1 MEHPI
6 MFLAVIADLIGGP
19 VSHFAH
25 TYPHIIYSWMVM
37 LILIGLARLATSRIS
52 MVPKGLQ
59 NFFEVVIELIYNFQM
74 SVMGQRSKVFF
85 PMMGTLMLYVFCCNF
100 QGLIPGSFAPTSNL
114 NTTVSLA
121 VIIFTMTH
129 VVGVK
134 YHGASYIKHFMGPL
148 PALAP
153 LMFVIE
159 IVSHLSRLISLS
171 LRLFGNVMG
180 EDLVILILFMLAGAY
195 FVPLPMMFLGLFT
208 GFLQS
213 FIITLLAMIY
223 ISEAMGEEEGHGH

>member
-6 MFLAVIADLIGGP
+6 MFLAVIADLFGEP

-25 TYPHIIYSWMVM
+25 EYPHIIYSWMVM
-37 LILIGLARLATSRIS
+37 AILIVLARLATSKIT

-59 NFFEVVIELIYNFQM
+59 NLFEVIVELIYNFQM
-74 SVMGQRSKVFF
+74 SVMGNKSKAFF
-85 PMMGTLMLYVFCCNF
+85 PLMATLIIYVCLCNF

-114 NTTVSLA
+114 NTTLGLA
-121 VIIFTMTH
+121 IIIFTMTH

-134 YHGASYIKHFMGPL
+134 HHGASYIKHFMGPMPL
-148 PALAP
+148 LAP

-159 IVSHLSRLISLS
+159 IVSHISRLLSLS

-180 EDLVILILFMLAGAY
+180 EELVVAILFMLAGAY

-208 GFLQS
+208 GFLQG
-213 FIITLLAMIY
+213 FIIMLLAMIY
-223 ISEAMGEEEGHGH
+223 ISEAIGEEEGGH

>member
-6 MFLAVIADLIGGP
+6 MFLAVLADLIGGKAAE
-19 VSHFAH
+19 FAH
-25 TYPHIIYSWMVM
+25 HYPHVLYSWLVM
-37 LILIGLARLATSRIS
+37 LVLILLARLATARIA

-59 NFFEVVIELIYNFQM
+59 NLFEFVVETIENFQF
-74 SVMGQRSKVFF
+74 SIMGEKGRPFL
-85 PMMGTLMLYVFCCNF
+85 PLIATLIIYVFCCNI

-114 NTTVSLA
+114 NTTASLA
-121 VIIFTMTH
+121 IIIFIMTH
-129 VVGVK
+129 VEGVRN
-134 YHGASYIKHFMGPL
+134 HGFSYIKHFLGPM

-159 IVSHLSRLISLS
+159 VVSHLSRLISLS

-180 EDLVILILFMLAGAY
+180 EDLVILILFVLAGAY
-195 FVPLPMMFLGLFT
+195 FAPLPMMFLGLFT
-208 GFLQS
+208 GFLQA

-223 ISEAMGEEEGHGH
+223 ISDAQADSH

>member
-1 MEHPI
+1 

-19 VSHFAH
+19 ISHFAH
-25 TYPHIIYSWMVM
+25 TYPHILYSWMVM
-37 LILIGLARLATSRIS
+37 LVLVVLARLATSRIT

-59 NFFEVVIELIYNFQM
+59 NLFEVVVELVYNFQM
-74 SVMGQRSKVFF
+74 SVMGRRSRAFFPLMATLMIYVFF
-85 PMMGTLMLYVFCCNF
+85 CNF

-114 NTTVSLA
+114 NVTLSLA
-121 VIIFTMTH
+121 VIIFTLTH
-129 VVGVK
+129 AVGLK
-134 YHGASYIKHFMGPL
+134 SHGAAYIKHFMGPL
-148 PALAP
+148 PILAP

-208 GFLQS
+208 GFLQA

-223 ISEAMGEEEGHGH
+223 ISEAMGEEEEHGH

>member
-25 TYPHIIYSWMVM
+25 QYPHILYSWMVM
-37 LILIGLARLATSRIS
+37 AILIVLGRLATSKIT

-59 NFFEVVIELIYNFQM
+59 NLFEVVVEMIYNFQL
-74 SVMGQRSKVFF
+74 SVMGQKSKSFF
-85 PMMGTLMLYVFCCNF
+85 PLMATLILYVFFCNI

-114 NTTVSLA
+114 NTTLGLA
-121 VIIFTMTH
+121 IVIFTLTH

-134 YHGASYIKHFMGPL
+134 CHGASYIKHFMGPL
-148 PALAP
+148 PILAP

-208 GFLQS
+208 GFLQA

-223 ISEAMGEEEGHGH
+223 ISEAMGEDH

>member
-6 MFLAVIADLIGGP
+6 MFLAVIADQIGGP
-19 VSHFAH
+19 VAHFAH
-25 TYPHIIYSWMVM
+25 TYPHILYSWMIM
-37 LILIGLARLATSRIS
+37 LILIVLARLATSKIT

-59 NFFEVVIELIYNFQM
+59 NLFEVVVDLVYNFQM
-74 SVMGQRSKVFF
+74 SVMGERSKAFF
-85 PMMGTLMLYVFCCNF
+85 PLMGTLIIYVFCCNV

-114 NTTVSLA
+114 NTTLSLA
-121 VIIFTMTH
+121 IIIFVLTH

-148 PALAP
+148 PVLAP

-208 GFLQS
+208 GFLQA

-223 ISEAMGEEEGHGH
+223 ISEAMGEEEHGH

>member
-6 MFLAVIADLIGGP
+6 MFLAVLADRIGGP
-19 VSHFAH
+19 VAHFAH
-25 TYPHIIYSWMVM
+25 EYPHVLYSWLIM
-37 LILIGLARLATSRIS
+37 LVLIVLGRLATSKIT

-59 NFFEVVIELIYNFQM
+59 TLFEYVIELIENFQL
-74 SVMGQRSKVFF
+74 SIMGEKGRPFFPLMATLIIYVFF
-85 PMMGTLMLYVFCCNF
+85 CNA

-114 NTTVSLA
+114 NTTVGLA
-121 VIIFTMTH
+121 IVIFLLTH
-129 VVGVK
+129 YQGAK
-134 YHGASYIKHFMGPL
+134 CHGFGYIKHFLGPM

-159 IVSHLSRLISLS
+159 VVSHLSRLISLS

-180 EDLVILILFMLAGAY
+180 EDLVILILFVLAGAY
-195 FVPLPMMFLGLFT
+195 FAPLPMMFLGLFT
-208 GFLQS
+208 GFLQA

-223 ISEAMGEEEGHGH
+223 ISDAQADSH